1 MLMLNDT
8 VATIS
13 SLSDLIIFFA
23 YLFVGSALIY
33 NIIFKLRLKK
43 SFFVFCFCGFI
54 FICALNHLSYY
65 LQTLGDYSLFV
76 TVTKALKAVSAIIT
90 SLAVWPFLKE
100 ALYFKS
106 LKENEKQKRDLKIFE
121 EAYNDAAIGLAL
133 LDKEGNLIK
142 ANKEIIKLFG
152 YREEYLINNNIYQ
165 FIDKEDALSNK
176 KLFKRI
182 YKSHDEVFDFN
193 LKFKTKSNNKFL
205 GKVQV
210 KLHRKECG
218 EIDFF
223 AIQVTD
229 ISHEQEIENEL
240 QRERVN
246 AENDRKLD
254 YLKEMASSIAHE
266 INNPLTIISGA
277 AQITDLIIKR
287 DIVDKELVHKE
298 IQDITE
304 SVLRISKIIKSLKVL
319 SSKKME
325 QLELFTVSEIL
336 DNVISLNKSKFETN
350 DINFIINQNENVFLK
365 EILCNKMHMTQVFIN
380 LFNNSFEALEDS
392 NKKWIKL
399 NLYEQDRNIVFEI
412 SDSGPGMNEED
423 KNKIYLPFYSSKNN
437 NESTGL
443 GLSYCKSVIEN
454 YQGRL
459 EQVEGKN
466 TTFRVTIPLDRELK
480 FA

>member
-1 MLMLNDT
+1 
-8 VATIS
+8 
-13 SLSDLIIFFA
+13 
-23 YLFVGSALIY
+23 
-33 NIIFKLRLKK
+33 
-43 SFFVFCFCGFI
+43 
-54 FICALNHLSYY
+54 
-65 LQTLGDYSLFV
+65 
-76 TVTKALKAVSAIIT
+76 
-90 SLAVWPFLKE
+90 
-100 ALYFKS
+100 
-106 LKENEKQKRDLKIFE
+106 
-121 EAYNDAAIGLAL
+121 
-133 LDKEGNLIK
+133 
-142 ANKEIIKLFG
+142 
-152 YREEYLINNNIYQ
+152 
-165 FIDKEDALSNK
+165 
-176 KLFKRI
+176 
-182 YKSHDEVFDFN
+182 
-193 LKFKTKSNNKFL
+193 
-205 GKVQV
+205 
-210 KLHRKECG
+210 
-218 EIDFF
+218 
-223 AIQVTD
+223 
-229 ISHEQEIENEL
+229 
-240 QRERVN
+240 
-246 AENDRKLD
+246 
-254 YLKEMASSIAHE
+254 
-266 INNPLTIISGA
+266 
-277 AQITDLIIKR
+277 
-287 DIVDKELVHKE
+287 VDKELVHKE